1 MAADK
6 KTKILARQLFKL
18 SLADGQ
24 VSADQVSGVL
34 GWVNKH
40 SPRHPVALLQ
50 LYQRLITTE
59 LARSQAVVSHA
70 GPLPDGVLTQ
80 IEQAMTQK
88 YRRTVTATASPD
100 SSLLAGIRVRVGD
113 DIYESSAASQLAALS
128 A

>member
-6 KTKILARQLFKL
+6 KTKLLARQLFKL

-24 VSADQVSGVL
+24 VSAEQISGVL

-40 SPRHPVALLQ
+40 SPRRPLALLQ

-59 LARSQAVVSHA
+59 LARSQAVVTHA
-70 GPLPDGVLTQ
+70 GPLGAGMLAQ
-80 IEQAMTQK
+80 IEKAMTLK
-88 YRRTVTATASPD
+88 YSRPVTATAAPD

-113 DIYESSAASQLAALS
+113 DIYESSAASQLASLS

>member
-6 KTKILARQLFKL
+6 KTKLLARQLFKL
-18 SLADGQ
+18 SFEDGQ

-34 GWVNKH
+34 GWVSKH
-40 SPRHPVALLQ
+40 SPRHPLALLQ

-70 GPLPDGVLTQ
+70 GPLAEGVLTQ

-88 YRRTVTATASPD
+88 YRRPVTANASPD

>member
-40 SPRHPVALLQ
+40 SPRHPVGLLQ
-50 LYQRLITTE
+50 LYQRLIATE

-70 GPLPDGVLTQ
+70 GPLAEGVLAQ

-88 YRRTVTATASPD
+88 YRRTVTATALPD